1 MTNMYIFKITQIAE
15 HIVDFKEN
23 TKKGRKFLILKKM
36 TTGKEFI
43 CRWDMTDL
51 DLHNLLIYLHTLH
64 KTQVNKKKINKQ
76 FEIH

>member
-43 CRWDMTDL
+43 CR
-51 DLHNLLIYLHTLH
+51 
-64 KTQVNKKKINKQ
+64 
-76 FEIH
+76 